1 MRVVTGLMLYGVI
14 WWIGLFAV
22 LPFFARPV
30 AAPDS
35 RTGWRGAPERV
46 RIWRIALA
54 NSVVALLIWGICYLA
69 ITSEWLSF
77 RHGILA
83 IDR

>member
-35 RTGWRGAPERV
+35 RTGWRGPGWQAG
-46 RIWRIALA
+46 WR
-54 NSVVALLIWGICYLA
+54 
-69 ITSEWLSF
+69 
-77 RHGILA
+77 
-83 IDR
+83 